1 MLRVNESVTGLK
13 HRKRSE
19 DVKIDTK
26 HNEKAKNTTMTQ
38 TTHVPNTKLVE
49 PVAAL
54 LKFRAAL
61 AEARNAAEAW
71 KALHALSDDLVS
83 AKLFTVTTVDVD
95 RGEARRLYTSDP
107 VHYAV
112 SGTKPVTVDDWYDL
126 VVVRQ
131 QNFVANTIEEIAVH
145 FFDHELIG
153 SLGLGSC
160 INLPVVLGGKVI
172 ATVNVLDAAHHF
184 MPERVARAEHLV
196 LPALACW
203 LIERQEAGG

>member
-1 MLRVNESVTGLK
+1 
-13 HRKRSE
+13 
-19 DVKIDTK
+19 
-26 HNEKAKNTTMTQ
+26 MT
-38 TTHVPNTKLVE
+38 PETKLVE
-49 PVAAL
+49 PVDAL
-54 LKFRAAL
+54 LDFRAAL
-61 AEARNAAEAW
+61 AASKDAGGAW
-71 KALHALSDDLVS
+71 AALHALSDALVS
-83 AKLFTVTTVDVD
+83 ARLFTVTTVDVD

-107 VHYAV
+107 KHYPV

-126 VVVRQ
+126 VVVRR

-160 INLPVVLGGKVI
+160 INLPVVLGGKVV
-172 ATVNVLDAAHHF
+172 ATVNVLHTAHHF
-184 MPERVARAEHLV
+184 TPELAARAEHLV

>member
-1 MLRVNESVTGLK
+1 
-13 HRKRSE
+13 
-19 DVKIDTK
+19 
-26 HNEKAKNTTMTQ
+26 MTIE
-38 TTHVPNTKLVE
+38 TKLVE
-49 PVAAL
+49 PVDGLLNFRRMLAASND
-54 LKFRAAL
+54 AAQ
-61 AEARNAAEAW
+61 AW
-71 KALHALSDDLVS
+71 AALHALSDALVG
-83 AKLFTVTTVDVD
+83 ARLFTVTTVDTD

-131 QNFVANTIEEIAVH
+131 QNFVANTLEEIAVH

-160 INLPVVLGGKVI
+160 INLPVVLASKVV

-184 MPERVARAEHLV
+184 TPERVARAEHLV

-203 LIERQEAGG
+203 LIERQQAGAAHF

>member
-1 MLRVNESVTGLK
+1 
-13 HRKRSE
+13 
-19 DVKIDTK
+19 
-26 HNEKAKNTTMTQ
+26 MTQ
-38 TTHVPNTKLVE
+38 ATLSPDTKLVE
-49 PVAAL
+49 PVNAL
-54 LKFRAAL
+54 LNFRRAL
-61 AEARNAAEAW
+61 AASNSAAAAW
-71 KALHALSDDLVS
+71 AALHALSDTLVG
-83 AKLFTVTTVDVD
+83 ARLFTVTTVDVD

-112 SGTKPVTVDDWYDL
+112 SGTKPVTIDDWYDL

-160 INLPVVLGGKVI
+160 INLPVVLGGKVV

-184 MPERVARAEHLV
+184 TPERVARAEHLV
-196 LPALACW
+196 LPALTCW
-203 LIERQEAGG
+203 LIERQGKV